1 MNVMTSL
8 ATIML
13 GAADNTFNF
22 AMVGPAIVLGITSMG
37 SCIGCYIAGAAS
49 HAVMSRVEEGHGKFI
64 GMSAAPASQSIY
76 GFILMLLM
84 SKAILAGTLSPIS
97 GIAMGIF
104 SGIAIMFSSIFQ
116 GKVCA
121 TGIQASAK
129 QPAIFGKCFAA
140 VGIIES
146 FALFTFVFSILI
158 M

>member
-1 MNVMTSL
+1 MDIN
-8 ATIML
+8 
-13 GAADNTFNF
+13 
-22 AMVGPAIVLGITSMG
+22 MVGPAMVLGISSIG

-49 HAVMSRVEEGHGKFI
+49 HAVMARVEEGHGKFI

-84 SKAILAGTLSPIS
+84 SRAIVSGALSPV
-97 GIAMGIF
+97 G
-104 SGIAIMFSSIFQ
+104 GIAIGLFSGLAFMASSVFQ
-116 GKVCA
+116 GKVAA

-146 FALFTFVFSILI
+146 FALFTFVFSLLLF
-158 M
+158 